1 MNPKKNAVAGS
12 LESSDVMITIA
23 PYETL
28 AVSITSVVWAQWG
41 REIEAVVREV
51 LANNEVTCANVSVHD
66 KGARE
71 CTIRARLKT
80 ALARSGAL

>member
-1 MNPKKNAVAGS
+1 MNPKNNAVAGS
-12 LESSDVMITIA
+12 LESSDVMITVA
-23 PYETL
+23 PNETL
-28 AVSITSVVWAQWG
+28 TVSITSVVMAQWG

-51 LANNEVTCANVSVHD
+51 LAANDVTCANVSVHD

>member
-12 LESSDVMITIA
+12 LESSDVMITVA
-23 PYETL
+23 PAETL
-28 AVSITSVVWAQWG
+28 TVGITSVVFAQWG
-41 REIEAVVREV
+41 RQIEAVVRQV
-51 LANNEVTCANVSVHD
+51 LDDNQVTGAAVSIHD

-71 CTIRARLKT
+71 CTLRARLKT

>member
-28 AVSITSVVWAQWG
+28 AVSITSVVLAQWG

-51 LANNEVTCANVSVHD
+51 LADNEVTCANVSVHD

>member
-28 AVSITSVVWAQWG
+28 AISITSVVMAQWG

-51 LANNEVTCANVSVHD
+51 LASNEVTCANVSVHD

-80 ALARSGAL
+80 ALARSGAV

>member
-1 MNPKKNAVAGS
+1 MNPKTNAVAGS
-12 LESSDVMITIA
+12 LESSDVMISVA
-23 PYETL
+23 PSETL
-28 AVSITSVVWAQWG
+28 AVSITSVVMAQWG

-51 LANNEVTCANVSVHD
+51 LTANEVTCANVSVHD